1 MEEKTCT
8 LRVAIP
14 ATSPS
19 RVLVF
24 EKTSDEH
31 DEAAGYIFEAP
42 QAADGLREP
51 PAHFNHACHN
61 LLARPLLQ
69 SEYEPFCQNQR
80 ELDETNHLNY
90 KARVLSMYKQ
100 NPHLFSHVTAT
111 TAVDTSANDA
121 DNADGNDPKRSFKG
135 HCVDCIDWGIPHGYR
150 TTIITH
156 PKVKGASAAKAILR
170 YTLFNEKESLAEYV
184 ERIGEDALVEIGIK
198 MTDSVKTIKAQSF
211 TINGLKN
218 GLPES
223 RTLQFFKPQAGR
235 QCDVIYLQW
244 VCKTSSHLNII
255 QDNINSNKLFYFT

>member
-1 MEEKTCT
+1 
-8 LRVAIP
+8 
-14 ATSPS
+14 
-19 RVLVF
+19 VLVF

-61 LLARPLLQ
+61 LMARPLLQ

-211 TINGLKN
+211 TINRLKN